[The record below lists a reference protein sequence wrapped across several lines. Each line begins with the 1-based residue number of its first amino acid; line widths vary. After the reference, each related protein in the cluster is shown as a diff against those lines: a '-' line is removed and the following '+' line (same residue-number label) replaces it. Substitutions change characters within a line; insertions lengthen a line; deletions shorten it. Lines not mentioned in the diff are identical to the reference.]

1 MVATATAT
9 LQRTTA
15 IELPKAEGQAAAT
28 ITTEAQ
34 AEEEAE
40 AATTTM
46 ASASEELSGRYT
58 QVERR

>member
-1 MVATATAT
+1 MVATAT

-15 IELPKAEGQAAAT
+15 IELPKAEEQAATT

-34 AEEEAE
+34 AEAA